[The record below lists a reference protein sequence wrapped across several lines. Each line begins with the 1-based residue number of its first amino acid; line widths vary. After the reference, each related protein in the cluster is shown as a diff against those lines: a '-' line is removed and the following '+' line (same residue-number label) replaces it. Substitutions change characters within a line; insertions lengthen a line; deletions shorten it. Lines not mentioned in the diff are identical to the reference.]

1 MRLLLFFMCSYE
13 LKQAKSNQLLSWIHT
28 WFEWE
33 KTNRQP
39 PFWTTT
45 ATATTTTTQPDNA
58 QNKNVDL
65 VIFRCDFDGKTQNIS
80 HSLFSHRQFHAIS
93 ILYFILFVQFFFLD
107 IIETEYNRHS
117 YQSQSILRLNLKHKI
132 FIYLTYVH
140 I

>member
-1 MRLLLFFMCSYE
+1 MRLLLFFHVFVRIETGKEQSTFIMDTHMVWMGE
-13 LKQAKSNQLLSWIHT
+13 NQQ
-28 WFEWE
+28 
-33 KTNRQP
+33 TNP
-39 PFWTTT
+39 PFWT
-45 ATATTTTTQPDNA
+45 ATATTTTTQPDNT